1 MLWGE
6 PGLGLGDGI
15 PGCLSLGWFISL
27 PLTRQQRVSQGDS
40 PLWYLSGWSL
50 GGRAQFCSQ
59 GGIFSGAWQGCWG
72 GHEGWPPDTA
82 ASTPRQEEAQLQA
95 GGERAGRGA
104 AAGG

>member
-50 GGRAQFCSQ
+50 GGWARFCSQ

-72 GHEGWPPDTA
+72 HEGRPPDTA